1 MHFFYLFNSHYIR
14 IMKLKLLLL
23 VCSVIF
29 TDHVYSQNGGK
40 WSFGVYFSPDF
51 CYRTLRNHDGS
62 EGVSIAISK
71 RNDFEIPKLGYS
83 TGFIVKRRLNDLFSI
98 ESGIGFNDKGYHT
111 KSLPVAFPN
120 NPDAPN
126 VSASHAYHYLFLN
139 VPLKGN
145 YQIPIN
151 DKWKFSVGLGI
162 EYNAYLDNYIKS
174 DYYYIEG
181 YTTRSRYND
190 RSIYNYTDFHLMA
203 TGNIGFEYSV
213 NKTVSLRAEP
223 TFRRALNS
231 FVDEAVH
238 AYLWNVGISF
248 GCLVKM

>member
-1 MHFFYLFNSHYIR
+1 
-14 IMKLKLLLL
+14 MKLKLMLLI
-23 VCSVIF
+23 CSVIF
-29 TDHVYSQNGGK
+29 TDHVYSQIGGK

-62 EGVSIAISK
+62 EGASIAISK

-83 TGFIVKRRLNDLFSI
+83 TGFIVQRRLNDLFSI
-98 ESGIGFNDKGYHT
+98 ESGIGFNDKGFRT
-111 KSLPVAFPN
+111 KSLPVTSLDD
-120 NPDAPN
+120 PDGVN
-126 VSASHAYHYLFLN
+126 ISLTSSYHYLFLN

-145 YQIPIN
+145 YHIKMN

-162 EYNAYLDNYIKS
+162 EYNAYIDNYIKS

-181 YTTRSRYND
+181 YTTRSRFND
-190 RSIYNYTDFHLMA
+190 KRYIYNYTDFHLMA
-203 TGNIGFEYSV
+203 TGNIGFEYIV

-238 AYLWNVGISF
+238 AYLWNVGISV